1 MSIPYRTRRRLQRLG
16 IVALIALLL
25 FIIAWF
31 CSVVFLERYVV
42 YTREGAMLDLSVSSN
57 DMVGELATPPV
68 GNIGIS
74 IYYNEG
80 SDAVAN
86 TGDLEKL
93 DGYYIDIDALQ
104 TDIGG
109 SWDLLDPLGAGT
121 PILVDLKG
129 GYGSFYYSST
139 LPDAMI
145 SASVSVASVDEMIK
159 DMNTKGFYTIARI
172 SAFRDYNYGLNHVS
186 SGLMHINR
194 KGLWPD
200 HGNCY
205 WLDPSKDTTRS
216 WIVSVVKELK
226 NMGFDEVVLTDF
238 RFPDSDQYI
247 FEGDKKVA
255 LEECAAAIAKEV
267 LSEKFTLS
275 FAVDDPTF
283 ALPEGRTRL
292 YLENISATQV
302 GATAAQVTMEKAEAR
317 LVFMTATND
326 TRYGAYGALR
336 PIASSTVLEAQ
347 KANAQKQQQQANAQA
362 SADAANKATEPTA
375 DAAGR
380 FG

>member
-1 MSIPYRTRRRLQRLG
+1 MSIPYRTRRKLRNMG
-16 IVALIALLL
+16 IIALIALLL

-42 YTREGAMLDLSVSSN
+42 YTREGAMLDMSVSSN
-57 DMVGELATPPV
+57 DMIGEVATPPV
-68 GNIGIS
+68 GSIGIS

-80 SDAVAN
+80 LDAVAN
-86 TGDLEKL
+86 TGDLAKL

-104 TDIGG
+104 NDIGG

-139 LPDAMI
+139 LPSALI
-145 SASVSVASVDEMIK
+145 SGSVSVASVDEMIK

-172 SAFRDYNYGLNHVS
+172 SAFRDYNFGLNHVS
-186 SGLMHINR
+186 AGLMHVNR
-194 KGLWPD
+194 LGLWPD
-200 HGNCY
+200 SGNCY
-205 WLDPSKDTTRS
+205 WLDPTNETTQN
-216 WIVSVVKELK
+216 WIISIVKELK

-238 RFPDSDQYI
+238 RFPDSDQYV
-247 FEGDKKVA
+247 FNGDKDAA
-255 LEECAAAIAKEV
+255 LEECAAIIAKEV
-267 LSEKFTLS
+267 LTEKFTLS
-275 FAVDDPTF
+275 FAVQNPAF
-283 ALPEGRTRL
+283 KLPEGRTRL

-302 GATAAQVTMEKAEAR
+302 GATASQVTMEEKDAR
-317 LVFMTATND
+317 LVFLTATND
-326 TRYGAYGALR
+326 TRYGEYGALR